1 MRNFTYSRAT
11 SVEDALQGIRE
22 NPQATVI
29 AGGTN
34 LIDRLKGYLEPSSH
48 LIDIS
53 RLQMQQIESLSTGGL
68 RIGALASNTAVADH
82 PIVRRDYP
90 LLSRAILS
98 GASQQIRNVATVGG
112 NLLQR
117 TRCSY
122 FYDPAFPCNKR
133 NPGSGCSARTGI
145 NRLHAILGAS
155 EHCVAVHPSD
165 FCVALAAL
173 DAVVEV
179 EKLSGKREIPI
190 TEFHRL
196 PENNPEQDTHLQ
208 PGELITAVILPN
220 LPVAKFGVYLKLR
233 DRTSYSFALVSV
245 AAAIDVRDGQVETVR
260 IALGGVAHKPWRA
273 MVAEQ
278 FLQSQPAT
286 LDSFKQAANLALQ
299 EAQPLEHN
307 NFKIQMAKRAIERA
321 LMASVQKGAEK

>member
-1 MRNFTYSRAT
+1 MRNFTYIRAT
-11 SVEDALQGIRE
+11 SVQDAVQGIQDH
-22 NPQATVI
+22 PQATVI

-34 LIDRLKGYLEPSSH
+34 LIDRLKGYLETSSH

-53 RLQMQQIESLSTGGL
+53 HLEMQQIESHSQGGL

-82 PIVRRDYP
+82 PIIRRDYP

-117 TRCSY
+117 TRCPY

-133 NPGSGCSARTGI
+133 HPGSGCSARTGI
-145 NRLHAILGAS
+145 NRLHAIFGAS
-155 EHCVAVHPSD
+155 DHCVAVHPSD

-173 DAVVEV
+173 DAVVEAQG
-179 EKLSGKREIPI
+179 LSGKREIPI

-196 PENNPEQDTHLQ
+196 PGNTPEQDTNLQ
-208 PGELITAVILPN
+208 PGELITSVILPP
-220 LPVAKFGVYLKLR
+220 LVFAKSGVYLKLR

-245 AAAIDVRDGQVETVR
+245 ATAMEVRDHQIQAVR

-273 MVAEQ
+273 VAAEQ
-278 FLQSQPAT
+278 FLRNKPAT
-286 LDSFKQAANLALQ
+286 VDSFKQASELALQ
-299 EAQPLEHN
+299 EAKPLEHN
-307 NFKIQMAKRAIERA
+307 GFKIEMAKRAIERA
-321 LMASVQKGAEK
+321 LMASVQTGGQE